1 MVDSPTRS
9 SVSESGV
16 IDIAASRKALV
27 AGSIGNLIEWYEFA
41 IYGYMAPYIASQFF
55 PSEDRV
61 ASILSTF
68 LVFALAFFMRPLG
81 AIIFGRLT
89 DRIGR
94 RPILV
99 TIIVLMSVSTALIG
113 VLPTAESIGAWATV
127 ILVVL
132 RMAQGLSAGGELG
145 GAVSFLVENAPPGKR
160 GLYASWTFAGS
171 VFGFVLGGAV
181 ATVLALLIPAAQMA
195 EWGWRIGFLVAVPLG
210 VVALVLRL
218 AIDETPHFKTI
229 LRERE
234 EAGGVETKLPPT
246 KIRFSFS
253 FLLITL
259 LILVVY
265 NAVGNVFQVAM
276 PSYLGTAFKL
286 PAVEAFL
293 LTLVTGVVAGVAI
306 PLFGALSDRVG
317 RFPVLLAGTIGT
329 VVLSYPMYLLLGTG
343 IVGGV
348 VALILAGTVIGCLG
362 GPMPAFLSERFPT
375 RNRGTGVAVV
385 YGISIAIFGGGA
397 PFVITFIFSVT
408 GNPYAASF
416 YTIFCGLISVAG
428 LIAWHRSK
436 DRDAFDKPLED

>member
-1 MVDSPTRS
+1 MVDSLSRT
-9 SVSESGV
+9 SEPDV
-16 IDIAASRKALV
+16 IDVAASRKALV

-55 PSEDRV
+55 PSEDPV

-68 LVFALAFFMRPLG
+68 LVFALAFFMRPIG

-89 DRIGR
+89 DKIGR

-99 TIIVLMSVSTALIG
+99 TIILLMSVSTALIG
-113 VLPTAESIGAWATV
+113 LLPTAAVIGAWATV
-127 ILVVL
+127 LLVIL

-145 GAVSFLVENAPPGKR
+145 GAVSFLVENAPAGKR

-171 VFGFVLGGAV
+171 VFGFVLGGGV
-181 ATVLALLIPAAQMA
+181 ATVLALLIPAPQMA
-195 EWGWRIGFLVAVPLG
+195 EWGWRIGFLIAVPLG
-210 VVALVLRL
+210 IVALILRL
-218 AIDETPHFKTI
+218 AIDETPHFKNV
-229 LRERE
+229 LRERA
-234 EAGGVETKLPPT
+234 EAGGVEAKLPPT
-246 KIRFSFS
+246 KIKFSFS

-259 LILVVY
+259 LVLVVY

-276 PSYLGTAFKL
+276 PTYLGTAFAL
-286 PAVEAFL
+286 PAVEAYL
-293 LTLVTGVVAGVAI
+293 LTLLTGVVAGISV

-317 RFPVLLAGTIGT
+317 RFPVLLAGAIGT
-329 VVLSYPMYLLLGTG
+329 VVLSYPMYLLMGSGIAGG
-343 IVGGV
+343 IV
-348 VALILAGTVIGCLG
+348 ALFLAGILIGLVG

-397 PFVITFIFSVT
+397 PYAITWIFSVT

-416 YTIFCGLISVAG
+416 YTIFCGLISVIG
-428 LIAWHRSK
+428 LIAWRLSK
-436 DRDAFDKPLED
+436 DRDVYNKPLED